1 MGKVWKQGQVV
12 IDNLK
17 EKILDHKSSKTGYM
31 IKSFLSDCPDWETL
45 LKCLAF
51 ESLQDG
57 SFFDSVIPPNNGES
71 RIGTVIHRGLYFN
84 VNLKEDTMLKYIPT
98 AHKAMEEIRDRT
110 NFNLSLSGIKI
121 SMAPYDVVP
130 HKDKWDGMALQLQG
144 VSSWVV
150 SDPDS
155 DYSEE
160 FILEPGDFLFFPVE
174 CLHSVVSTN
183 PRATAIIGVSI

>member
-1 MGKVWKQGQVV
+1 V

-17 EKILDHKSSKTGYM
+17 EKILDHKSGKTGYM
-31 IKSFLSDCPDWETL
+31 IKSFLSDLPDWETL
-45 LKCLAF
+45 LKCLAS

-57 SFFDSVIPPNNGES
+57 SFFDSVMLENSGES
-71 RIGTVIHRGLYFN
+71 RIGTVIQKGLYFN
-84 VNLKEDTMLKYIPT
+84 VNLKKDTLLKYIPT
-98 AHKAMEEIRDRT
+98 AHKAMEEIAGIT
-110 NFNLSLSGIKI
+110 KFSLSLSGVKI
-121 SMAPYDVVP
+121 SIAPHDVFP
-130 HKDKWDGMALQLQG
+130 HKDQWDGIALQLQG

-174 CLHSVVSTN
+174 CLHGVVSTN
-183 PRATAIIGVSI
+183 PRATAIIGVQIEI